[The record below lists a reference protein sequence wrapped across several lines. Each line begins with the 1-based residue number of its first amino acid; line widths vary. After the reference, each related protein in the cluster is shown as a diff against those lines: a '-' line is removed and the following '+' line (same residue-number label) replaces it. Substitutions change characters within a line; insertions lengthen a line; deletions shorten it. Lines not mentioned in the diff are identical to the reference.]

1 MNALYIMDIWYI
13 YIRCYIMEIKKLSD
27 SFAASQYNVK
37 SKSEATLEI
46 KFLLRCK
53 DKSVALCIIYKTV
66 LNA

>member
-1 MNALYIMDIWYI
+1 MDIWYI

-27 SFAASQYNVK
+27 SFAAASQYNVK

-53 DKSVALCIIYKTV
+53 DKSVEFYVVLCIGK
-66 LNA
+66 LC